1 MAWLFLTLMLLFNS
15 LLIGSLKRLTYILS
29 LQKIENFS
37 DVKGGAAMEILSLY
51 TLQEGATVAK
61 LLRALNELERFD
73 ILLSL
78 VPLLEGSIKFTS
90 KDAKVSKDFF
100 AFWLLDLFNGK
111 SNDDNCKSREDSGVL
126 SGSDSGMEIV
136 GSFVGEAD
144 VANLE
149 SAPVLCNTS
158 LSQTVSGK
166 KKLKNTVLLTFAQD
180 GRELAYKV
188 AREIRRLDLGICV
201 LILEENEEEMD
212 ACSESIYRWFL
223 EVFYI

>member
-1 MAWLFLTLMLLFNS
+1 MYLFNS
-15 LLIGSLKRLTYILS
+15 LSLGSRKRLTYILS
-29 LQKIENFS
+29 LQKIQNFS
-37 DVKGGAAMEILSLY
+37 NVRGGAELEILSLY

-61 LLRALNELERFD
+61 LLRALNLLEMLV

-78 VPLLEGSIKFTS
+78 APLLEGSIKITS
-90 KDAKVSKDFF
+90 KEFQFIYF

-111 SNDDNCKSREDSGVL
+111 SSDDNCKTREDSGVL

-136 GSFVGEAD
+136 ASFVGEAE

-158 LSQTVSGK
+158 LSQTVYGK
-166 KKLKNTVLLTFAQD
+166 KKLKKIFLLTFAQD

-188 AREIRRLDLGICV
+188 ARQIRRLDLGIGV
-201 LILEENEEEMD
+201 LIVEENEEEMN

>member
-1 MAWLFLTLMLLFNS
+1 M
-15 LLIGSLKRLTYILS
+15 
-29 LQKIENFS
+29 
-37 DVKGGAAMEILSLY
+37 
-51 TLQEGATVAK
+51 
-61 LLRALNELERFD
+61 
-73 ILLSL
+73 
-78 VPLLEGSIKFTS
+78 
-90 KDAKVSKDFF
+90 
-100 AFWLLDLFNGK
+100 LDLFNGK

-149 SAPVLCNTS
+149 STPVLCYTS
-158 LSQTVSGK
+158 LSQTDSGK
-166 KKLKNTVLLTFAQD
+166 KKLKKTVLLTFAQD

-188 AREIRRLDLGICV
+188 AREIRRLDLGIGV
-201 LILEENEEEMD
+201 LILEENEGEMD